1 MKAVQKASLWEVWS
15 DRKTPIYNIHQ
26 DSTLNRVKKGIC
38 LGKNMKEEECKV
50 NIHKLSHDD
59 KIWTLENNLF
69 EK

>member
-1 MKAVQKASLWEVWS
+1 
-15 DRKTPIYNIHQ
+15 
-26 DSTLNRVKKGIC
+26 
-38 LGKNMKEEECKV
+38 MKEEECKV